1 MKDAKKEVEQL
12 TKEYLVMLYGKK
24 PFYKKSDYFKVKQ
37 VVLLCIDKQ
46 FELLRYLGSKDHSQL
61 YDYLVEQKK
70 EIQNL

>member
-1 MKDAKKEVEQL
+1 MKDPKLEVEQL
-12 TKEYLVMLYGKK
+12 VKEYLIMLYGKK

-37 VVLLCIDKQ
+37 VVLLCVSKQ
-46 FELLRYLGSKDHSQL
+46 FELLRYLGGKDNSQL